1 MPAGIKKGQRF
12 KIDVLQMRAD
22 EARTLGGFQLNIQVE
37 KAIELWEAER
47 RTLELFHKRLSIKPQ
62 TDRWWPIVARQVEFT
77 RARAAGLVELANE
90 ENPGQDPI
98 VWTDPTEVQNGK
110 KLRVVLE
117 KIQID
122 DDREPFFKGQGEFRF
137 YAKVWTPDNGGI
149 LTERVLPENG
159 YFKLSDLSGSNEV
172 VLNAVLF
179 DDWVESKLAIQIGGV
194 ELDTFDPDDRLIPFK
209 RVFSGDPIE
218 WHGHYA
224 PTGEAVDLQ
233 DPGGWKLWFR
243 IEPT

>member
-1 MPAGIKKGQRF
+1 MPGLQDWSNWPTR
-12 KIDVLQMRAD
+12 KIQA
-22 EARTLGGFQLNIQVE
+22 
-37 KAIELWEAER
+37 
-47 RTLELFHKRLSIKPQ
+47 S
-62 TDRWWPIVARQVEFT
+62 
-77 RARAAGLVELANE
+77 
-90 ENPGQDPI
+90 DPI

-179 DDWVESKLAIQIGGV
+179 DGWVESKLAIQIGGV

-233 DPGGWKLWFR
+233 DPGGWKLWLR